1 MPITARDLQPGDIL
15 FKHASSGAISQAIA
29 KGQKAHHDALLT
41 RTGPSPMGERL
52 ATDITHVALAIGPD
66 DVMEFD
72 EGSANKAAL
81 MFLSGRG
88 CVRGGMALP
97 SRSGKRYEVFSCG
110 FDDLGRVAA
119 DKAEL
124 LWDVTRQSRGKVK
137 ASYGVRKV
145 LGTAIRHKHGNALS
159 LAYFEQELQRWM
171 EVGSSTGW
179 KSLFSSI
186 DVQFFCSEFA
196 AYCYLWA
203 AAESGAGHVLGP
215 DYLLG
220 TAKARMAPVELYTR
234 VETAGRRFFGFKG
247 TLYTS

>member
-29 KGQKAHHDALLT
+29 KGQKSHHEALVPK
-41 RTGPSPMGERL
+41 TGPSPMGEQQ
-52 ATDITHVALAIGPD
+52 ATDITHVALAIGRD

-72 EGSANKAAL
+72 EGGDSAAAL

-88 CVRGGMALP
+88 CVRGGMNLP
-97 SRSGKRYEVFSCG
+97 SRSRKRYEVFSCTL
-110 FDDLGRVAA
+110 DDVGRVAA

-137 ASYGVRKV
+137 ASYALRKV
-145 LGTAIRHKHGNALS
+145 LGTAVCHNHGNALS
-159 LAYFEQELQRWM
+159 LAYFEQQLQHWM

-179 KSLFSSI
+179 RSMFQSVN
-186 DVQFFCSEFA
+186 VQFFCSEFA

-203 AAESGAGHVLGP
+203 AAEYGAGHVLGP
-215 DYLLG
+215 NYLLG
-220 TAKARMAPVELYTR
+220 TAHARMAPVELYTR
-234 VETAGRRFFGFKG
+234 VETAGQRFFRFKG
-247 TLYTS
+247 TLYTH